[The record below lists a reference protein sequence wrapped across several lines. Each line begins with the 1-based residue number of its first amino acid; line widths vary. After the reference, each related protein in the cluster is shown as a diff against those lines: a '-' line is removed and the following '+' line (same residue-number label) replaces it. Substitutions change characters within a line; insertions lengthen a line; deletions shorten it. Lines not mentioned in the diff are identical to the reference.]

1 MEIPLSLN
9 IHGNWR
15 TALLQRLIATD
26 FRAGYNR
33 SGQRILYHY
42 HKDWDPGREHMVEYF
57 LDWLPELGIEPPEEI
72 KLPEFKPA
80 ELSPEKAS
88 ELGLTGQPY
97 LILNPGGSWPTKRWP
112 IDKFASLADKL
123 LEETDLDLVLTGGPG
138 DIERNNQILKEISAG
153 QKKRLHNTAGKTS
166 IADLMAIIAGAEFM
180 VSGDTGPVHIAALV
194 RTPALTIFGP
204 SDETLYRPY
213 GAIKDY
219 PIIVNQGLDCRPCG
233 QHECPLDHHK
243 CLKNISSEQ
252 VFSKI
257 KEGFDDRLF

>member
-57 LDWLPELGIEPPEEI
+57 LDWLPELGIEPPDQI
-72 KLPEFKPA
+72 KLPGFSPA

-88 ELGLTGQPY
+88 EHGLISRPY

-153 QKKRLHNTAGKTS
+153 QKKTFA
-166 IADLMAIIAGAEFM
+166 
-180 VSGDTGPVHIAALV
+180 
-194 RTPALTIFGP
+194 
-204 SDETLYRPY
+204 
-213 GAIKDY
+213 
-219 PIIVNQGLDCRPCG
+219 
-233 QHECPLDHHK
+233 
-243 CLKNISSEQ
+243 
-252 VFSKI
+252 
-257 KEGFDDRLF
+257 